1 MNNSEKNEGILV
13 KIYLIL
19 VSILVLFLVLTSL
32 TVAHG
37 QSAEQYL
44 GSEVTWV
51 TADSLVDAT
60 RGKVHGV
67 QPGAEAI
74 VYVPVQYRGQTFSNR
89 VALGTVIAAADSV
102 CTIRLSS
109 IAAPVNPGYKIMIEL
124 FEKPDAGKHVA
135 TAEGEP
141 FYRKKWFWPVVGGVA
156 GAAILGAV
164 LGGGGGDSGPGT
176 GTVDVGGSLPSG
188 SGN

>member
-1 MNNSEKNEGILV
+1 MNNSEKNEGMLV
-13 KIYLIL
+13 KIYLML

-37 QSAEQYL
+37 QSTDQYL

-74 VYVPVQYRGQTFSNR
+74 IYLPVQYHGQTFSNR

-109 IAAPVNPGYKIMIEL
+109 ISAPVNPGYKIMIEL
-124 FEKPDAGKHVA
+124 FENPDVKKPVA
-135 TAEGEP
+135 TTGGKP
-141 FYRKKWFWPVVGGVA
+141 FYKKKWFWPVVGGVA
-156 GAAILGAV
+156 GAAIAGAV
-164 LGGGGGDSGPGT
+164 LGGGGDSGPGT